1 MKNCKQFRSWIWLAG
16 YDELPAEQRKLL
28 EEHLKTCSE
37 CQLDVEE
44 AMSAKKLM
52 DQKIQF
58 APTEFQ
64 LESSRAE
71 LHQRLLLLTQARYH
85 KDWKAKLWQIVSLD
99 FTPALRFATAV
110 ALLVIGL
117 FAGKMI
123 FTAEKRGLEL
133 SQQQL
138 SEALTSNVSN
148 IESIEYNPATRQVS
162 IKMNTLNDVT
172 IQGDVEK
179 PEIQQLLAQSLV
191 GEERPDMKLK
201 TVRALGNTRTL
212 DVKTLSSLSEL
223 IDKEENAGIR
233 LKAVRLLTSIPITSA
248 VKDILT
254 QVLVRVLLNDSNS
267 AIRIEAFKGLSKIG
281 NGSATP
287 VIFNAARN
295 DSSEYIRTKAKQ
307 MLERTENPNFR
318 Q

>member
-1 MKNCKQFRSWIWLAG
+1 MKICKQFRRWIWLAV
-16 YDELPAEQRKLL
+16 YDDLPVEQKKLL
-28 EEHLKTCSE
+28 EAHLETCSE
-37 CQLDVEE
+37 CQLDFEE
-44 AMSAKKLM
+44 AGNAMKLM
-52 DQKIQF
+52 DNKIQLKP
-58 APTEFQ
+58 ADFQ
-64 LESSRAE
+64 LESSRTE
-71 LHQRLLLLTQARYH
+71 LHQRLLLLTQPRFH
-85 KDWKAKLWQIVSLD
+85 KSWAAKFWQIVSLD

-110 ALLVIGL
+110 ALLVVGL
-117 FAGKMI
+117 LAGKVI
-123 FTAEKRGLEL
+123 FSSGKPGFEF

-179 PEIQQLLAQSLV
+179 AEIQQLLVQSLV
-191 GEERPDMKLK
+191 AEQRPDVRLK

-212 DVKTLSSLSEL
+212 GVKTLSALSEL
-223 IDKEENAGIR
+223 IDKEENPGIR
-233 LKAVRLLTSIPITSA
+233 LKAVKLLTSIPITSS
-248 VKDILT
+248 VKDVLT

-281 NGSATP
+281 NGSVTP

-295 DSSEYIRTKAKQ
+295 DSSEYIQTKAKQ
-307 MLERTENPNFR
+307 MLERTENPKITK
-318 Q
+318 

>member
-1 MKNCKQFRSWIWLAG
+1 MKNCKQFRSQTWLAV
-16 YDELPAEQRKLL
+16 YDELPVEQNKLL

-37 CQLDVEE
+37 CQLDLEE
-44 AMSAKKLM
+44 AMNAMKLM
-52 DQKIQF
+52 EHKIQLT
-58 APTEFQ
+58 PTEFQ

-71 LHQRLLLLTQARYH
+71 LHQRLLLVTQPRFH
-85 KDWKAKLWQIVSLD
+85 KNWKAKLWQIVSLD

-110 ALLVIGL
+110 TLLVIGL
-117 FAGKMI
+117 FAGKAI
-123 FTAEKRGLEL
+123 FSPDKPGFEF

-148 IESIEYNPATRQVS
+148 IESIEYNPATRQIS
-162 IKMNTLNDVT
+162 IKMNTLNDVI

-179 PEIQQLLAQSLV
+179 PEIQQLLAQTLV
-191 GEERPDMKLK
+191 AEERPDIKLK
-201 TVRALGNTRTL
+201 TVRALGKTRTL
-212 DVKTLSSLSEL
+212 DVKTLSALSEL
-223 IDKEENAGIR
+223 IDKEENPGIR
-233 LKAVRLLTSIPITSA
+233 LKAVKLLTTIPITST

-267 AIRIEAFKGLSKIG
+267 AIRIEAFKGLSKID
-281 NGSATP
+281 NGSIAP
-287 VIFNAARN
+287 LIFNAARN

-307 MLERTENPNFR
+307 MLERTENPNLK